1 MKSLKNGIKKIAVK
15 VDSHTGAIYKALIK
29 SLSGSKEIQ
38 VEPGLMVYLLPDGT
52 LLELYGPG
60 AAYPVYLF
68 ERSDT
73 VVSIQVDNL
82 GITLAELEKNG
93 GQLIGDVE
101 HVCSSYRY
109 CYVYMNEKSV
119 LGIFELS

>member
-15 VDSHTGAIYKALIK
+15 VDSHTGGTYKALVN
-29 SLSGSKEIQ
+29 SLPGSKEIQ
-38 VEPGLMVYLLPDGT
+38 VQPGLMVYLLQDGT

-60 AAYPVYLF
+60 SAYPVYLF
-68 ERSDT
+68 EQSDT
-73 VVSIQVDNL
+73 VVSFQVDNL
-82 GITLAELEKNG
+82 GKTLAELKETG
-93 GQLIGDVE
+93 AQLIGNVE

-109 CYVYMNEKSV
+109 CYVYMNEKNV